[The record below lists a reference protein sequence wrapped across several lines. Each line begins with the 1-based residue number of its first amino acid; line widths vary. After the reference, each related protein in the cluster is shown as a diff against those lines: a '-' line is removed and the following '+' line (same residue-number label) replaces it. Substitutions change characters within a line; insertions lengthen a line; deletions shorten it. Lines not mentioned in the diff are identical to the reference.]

1 LVKLFICA
9 ILFVYIEIKL
19 FYTNIMA
26 KKSMIQREE
35 KRKRLVKK
43 YSAKRNEILNQLK
56 EADSLDEIFALNQ
69 KIQKLPRNSAPNR
82 VRNRCWKTGRPHGY
96 LRYFGLCRNAVRE
109 LAHDCLLPGV
119 TKASW

>member
-1 LVKLFICA
+1 MRLLLLPQLSVNLVKLFICA

-35 KRKRLVKK
+35 KRKRLVKT

-69 KIQKLPRNSAPNR
+69 KIQR
-82 VRNRCWKTGRPHGY
+82 
-96 LRYFGLCRNAVRE
+96 
-109 LAHDCLLPGV
+109 
-119 TKASW
+119 

>member
-1 LVKLFICA
+1 
-9 ILFVYIEIKL
+9 
-19 FYTNIMA
+19 MA

-43 YSAKRNEILNQLK
+43 YASKRNEILKQLK

-109 LAHDCLLPGV
+109 SASFNCFKISFRLLAYFL
-119 TKASW
+119 TKRLRFSSR

>member
-1 LVKLFICA
+1 
-9 ILFVYIEIKL
+9 
-19 FYTNIMA
+19 MA

-43 YSAKRNEILNQLK
+43 YASKRNEILKQLK

-82 VRNRCWKTGRPHGY
+82 VRNRCWKTGRPRGY
-96 LRYFGLCRNAVRE
+96 VRYFGLCRNAVRE
-109 LAHDCLLPGV
+109 LAHECVLPGV